1 MRMRESMHNS
11 GALRQQRTMSFS
23 CWAASSDRNR
33 RADLC
38 QLKVSEWHICI
49 SKPITKTLWIT
60 LGILEFNMENG
71 SPPGCLTLLK
81 NTFPQTPELPPND
94 TGFHVPSPVLPPLL
108 YLTVCLSSSEDL
120 ICALNMSL
128 WISISWRRF
137 CIAYNDRGNNQLN
150 ITFKNRIGSVGS
162 LQIRGILQ
170 CKRWYYEKRSP
181 AILNVETEREL
192 GRVKKWFQG
201 RWIS

>member
-1 MRMRESMHNS
+1 MKACTTQAPFGNNEPCRFHVGQPVRIGTEEPISVNS
-11 GALRQQRTMSFS
+11 K
-23 CWAASSDRNR
+23 WASDTFAYQNPSQKPFGQPW
-33 RADLC
+33 AFTS
-38 QLKVSEWHICI
+38 LKG
-49 SKPITKTLWIT
+49 KTVHFRLSYVNQKR
-60 LGILEFNMENG
+60 L
-71 SPPGCLTLLK
+71 SLK
-81 NTFPQTPELPPND
+81 TRIPPND
-94 TGFHVPSPVLPPLL
+94 RGCHVPSPVLPPLL

-128 WISISWRRF
+128 WMSISWRRF